1 MNKNSI
7 DFNSEKTFK
16 EDYYITQQS
25 SDTNLILVVF
35 AVLITFSG
43 VFTYVNILERWNAKM
58 AEINTERDKQ
68 NKKYEDYEHN
78 LMVLKSE
85 LDFQIGLIYS
95 DRGTTL
101 IKDNF
106 NDGLMMCFCSM
117 EKYSIIGID
126 EPFNIKKEEALKLLN
141 VELKFLNKLIDDNDI
156 FEINIDYKIY
166 KDRIDRITKV
176 LDYEG
181 LTMFNRIVSKI
192 RIKEVKK

>member
-16 EDYYITQQS
+16 EDYYITQRS

-43 VFTYVNILERWNAKM
+43 VFTYVNILERWNSKM
-58 AEINTERDKQ
+58 TEINTERDKQ
-68 NKKYEDYEHN
+68 NEKYKDYEHN

-117 EKYSIIGID
+117 EKYSTIGINS
-126 EPFNIKKEEALKLLN
+126 PFNLKEEALKLLN
-141 VELKFLNKLIDDNDI
+141 TELKYLNKLIDDNDI
-156 FEINIDYKIY
+156 FEINIEYKIY

-176 LDYEG
+176 LDYEA
-181 LTMFNRIVSKI
+181 LNMFNRIISKI
-192 RIKEVKK
+192 RINATEK